1 MLVYRLSAPCLVPF
15 SRRTFV
21 YTPSFKLAV
30 LEARE
35 LSLDDRKLS
44 RIEAVAVGTHRNE
57 LVDLMN
63 GEAPRHVGR
72 VLRLWLF
79 DEHGR
84 VVHVTTVH

>member
-21 YTPSFKLAV
+21 YTPSFKLAA
-30 LEARE
+30 LEAME
-35 LSLDDRKLS
+35 LPLEDRKLS
-44 RIEAVAVGTHRNE
+44 RIEAIAIGAHRSE

-63 GEAPRHVGR
+63 GEPPRHVGR

-79 DEHGR
+79 DERGR
-84 VVHVTTVH
+84 AVHVPSLH